1 MPAVFELAI
10 FGTLGYRTP
19 RVEQL
24 SLLVAIVLIFTYFA
38 SLVFSLKTHREP
50 ITNMPRGEQEPRL
63 SLGDSMILLFLAT
76 IAVAVESELLV
87 GGISGATRALGM
99 TEFFVGAIVV
109 AIVGNAAEHFTA
121 VLMAKRNRMELAV
134 TIATGSST
142 QIALF
147 VAPVLVFVSFMFGRP
162 LSLVFNPFEIAGV
175 SLSVAALSV
184 VLLDGE
190 SNWFEGIQLMA
201 VYLVLAIV
209 FYFVPVG
216 VAAR

>member
-1 MPAVFELAI
+1 
-10 FGTLGYRTP
+10 
-19 RVEQL
+19 
-24 SLLVAIVLIFTYFA
+24 
-38 SLVFSLKTHREP
+38 
-50 ITNMPRGEQEPRL
+50 
-63 SLGDSMILLFLAT
+63 
-76 IAVAVESELLV
+76 
-87 GGISGATRALGM
+87 M

-147 VAPVLVFVSFMFGRP
+147 VAPVLVFVSFVFGRP
-162 LSLVFNPFEIAGV
+162 LSLVFNAFEIAGV